1 VPKHNSP
8 GGLAVAEKAEG
19 LTIREEQIRKVERNS
34 VAVRQFV
41 ERLTQLVD
49 ILCVESAAD
58 GQHRD
63 RAVGRVLDPEHR
75 PGCAERNYPSN
86 RNREFAC
93 ALEPAECEK
102 SDQW

>member
-1 VPKHNSP
+1 MSKHNSP
-8 GGLAVAEKAEG
+8 GGLAVPQKAYG
-19 LTIREEQIRKVERNS
+19 LAIREEQIRKVERDS
-34 VAVRQFV
+34 FAVRYHV

-75 PGCAERNYPSN
+75 HGCAERNYRSN
-86 RNREFAC
+86 RN
-93 ALEPAECEK
+93 P
-102 SDQW
+102 